1 MARFSGM
8 QVTLAVLVLTIVVL
22 MGLLIA
28 PRINP
33 PDRSDVFLPQEQHL
47 EPVRSSSETIL
58 VRGDW
63 SYPPF
68 EFINEQ
74 GKPDGFN
81 IEIIRRISELMN
93 LDLQISLGPWETVRQ
108 QLERGEI
115 DVLAGMYRTDEREK
129 LIDFTI
135 PHFISSYGVFVPK
148 NSGIDSLDDIR
159 DSRILVQEQ
168 DVGHDYL
175 VEQGIGK
182 EIVTLKSWIELLP
195 ELQRGRGDCAVLAM
209 MQGVRQL
216 QEENISD
223 LRVISKPLFQRR
235 YCIAVK
241 SGDAEL
247 LATLNEGLNMLKS
260 TGEYDLIFE
269 RWFGIY
275 SEPGLSPQNLLASRW
290 VRIFIAIFLIV
301 AVLLLIFLVW
311 TYSLRR
317 QVGKKT
323 AELSS
328 ALENLQQANSAK
340 NRFLASVSHELRTPL
355 HGVIGMVRMLDAS
368 KLDQEQREIVEMLSR
383 SAVQLHRVLS
393 DLIDATRLE
402 AGRFTLHPSHFRL
415 KQIGTWLEPLLRRS
429 AEEKGLQFDFQV
441 ANDVVLCADQ
451 ERLIQI
457 IVNLA
462 ENAIKNTPFGF
473 VKVRIEY
480 SDEQLQIEVED
491 NGRGIPNSQR
501 EAIFA
506 PFTQL
511 EAQDKISAGK
521 EAGLGLGLAIV
532 KTIIDLMEGE
542 IKLDSRP
549 EEGTTFFIHIP
560 IETGTLPDETC
571 PAQTK
576 EPAPRGPVTEEPA
589 AGRNVE
595 QLHILVAEDEAI
607 NRIYLE
613 RFLQSRG
620 WKTTPVSDG
629 ELALKALQ
637 QGSYDVVL
645 MDLGM
650 PKLDGL
656 EVTQRLREFERD
668 RNVPYTKVIALT
680 AYADDDNRRKCSEAG
695 MDGFVTKPFK
705 EQELVDE
712 ILRLV

>member
-1 MARFSGM
+1 M
-8 QVTLAVLVLTIVVL
+8 QVTLAVLVLIIIVL
-22 MGLLIA
+22 LGLLIA

-33 PDRSDVFLPQEQHL
+33 PHRSDVFLPQEQHL
-47 EPVRSSSETIL
+47 EPVRSASETIL

-74 GKPDGFN
+74 GNPDGFN
-81 IEIIRRISELMN
+81 IEIIRRIAELMN

-108 QLERGEI
+108 QLEQGEI

-129 LIDFTI
+129 LVDFTI
-135 PHFISSYGVFVPK
+135 PHFISSYGVFVPQ
-148 NSGIDSLDDIR
+148 NSGVDSLDDIR

-182 EIVTLKSWIELLP
+182 EIITLKSWTELLP
-195 ELQRGRGDCAVLAM
+195 ELQNGRGEYAVLSM

-223 LRVISKPLFQRR
+223 LRVITKPLFQRR

-269 RWFGIY
+269 RWFGVY
-275 SEPGLSPQNLLASRW
+275 SEPGFNPESLLASRW
-290 VRIFIAIFLIV
+290 VRIFIAVFLIV
-301 AVLLLIFLVW
+301 AILLLIFLAW

-323 AELSS
+323 AELSA
-328 ALENLQQANSAK
+328 ALENLRLANSAK

-355 HGVIGMVRMLDAS
+355 HGVIGMVRMLDS
-368 KLDQEQREIVEMLSR
+368 TELDQEQREIVEMLSS

-415 KQIGTWLEPLLRRS
+415 KQIGIWLEPLLRRS
-429 AEEKGLQFDFQV
+429 AEEKGLQFSFQIV
-441 ANDVVLCADQ
+441 NDVVLYADQ
-451 ERLIQI
+451 ERLVQI

-462 ENAIKNTPFGF
+462 ENAIKNTHSGY
-473 VKVRIEY
+473 VKVRLEY
-480 SDEQLQIEVED
+480 SGEQLQIEVED
-491 NGRGIPNSQR
+491 SGRGIPDSQR

-506 PFTQL
+506 PFSQL
-511 EAQDKISAGK
+511 EARDKISAGK

-542 IKLDSRP
+542 IKLDSRSG
-549 EEGTTFFIHIP
+549 EGSTFIIRIP
-560 IETGTLPDETC
+560 LKTGTLPEETR
-571 PAQTK
+571 PAETP
-576 EPAPRGPVTEEPA
+576 EPATGA
-589 AGRNVE
+589 AVAEE

-620 WKTTPVSDG
+620 WKTTPVADG
-629 ELALKALQ
+629 ELTWEALQ
-637 QGSYDVVL
+637 QGSFDIVL

-668 RNVPYTKVIALT
+668 RNVSYTKVIALT